1 MVHGAPAGSYGWAG
15 LVPFLAPSLTACPID
30 RRGHG
35 ESGDGLTY
43 AHAREF
49 EDVAGVVA
57 DIGVPV
63 DLFGHSFGGPVAL
76 EGAILAR
83 DVRRVILYEPWLC
96 EFSPQPAGMLDRF
109 EAMARAG
116 DDEGIMVSFLT
127 DFAGYSE
134 EQVQGLRAQPSWAA
148 RVEAAGL
155 YGRREAR
162 AESEYV
168 LDRGRVS
175 SLDRPVLLLVGSE
188 SPSDV
193 RAAVAAI
200 DDALPDSR
208 IVVLEGQGHF
218 AHLLDPELLAREIV
232 DFLSS

>member
-1 MVHGAPAGSYGWAG
+1 MGRACAVPRSEPHGFP
-15 LVPFLAPSLTACPID
+15 D
-30 RRGHG
+30 RSPGPRRKRRRA
-35 ESGDGLTY
+35 SY
-43 AHAREF
+43 AHVREF

-155 YGRREAR
+155 YGRREAH

-168 LDRGRVS
+168 LDRGRS
-175 SLDRPVLLLVGSE
+175 SLNRPGAARRQRE
-188 SPSDV
+188 SVHV

-208 IVVLEGQGHF
+208 TWCLKAKAISRICWIPNCWRG
-218 AHLLDPELLAREIV
+218 R
-232 DFLSS
+232 SSNS